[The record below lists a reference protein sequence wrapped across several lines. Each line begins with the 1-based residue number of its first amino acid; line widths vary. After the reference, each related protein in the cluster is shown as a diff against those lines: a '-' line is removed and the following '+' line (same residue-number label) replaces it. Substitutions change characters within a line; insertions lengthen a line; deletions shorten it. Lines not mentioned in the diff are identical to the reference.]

1 MVSLFS
7 ASGKEN
13 GEEGKEGRNEERKRI
28 KVEEE

>member
-1 MVSLFS
+1 MVSLFL
-7 ASGKEN
+7 ASGEEN

>member
-13 GEEGKEGRNEERKRI
+13 RKEGKEGRNEERKRI
-28 KVEEE
+28 KVEGE